1 MTNYWQGGL
10 TSRQVVHHP
19 DKRTTISKGRCTI
32 VARRCFRRGGQGLI
46 LVLKNT
52 LPWRLASARRTFPSP
67 PLSQTGMASSHWPP
81 SIAQFSPAEVFI
93 PHRALDQ
100 VSRWDGGVIARE
112 CEPGVWDV
120 RKELF
125 YLTTAGGRETV
136 GYPPS
141 SAVDAQCRTTVVL
154 DGVPHPF
161 IGVPQLFQYDVSSVT
176 LASIPV
182 ARLYDPTAEG
192 FWTLAFKSSIQIASH
207 RRVTTVGSHLAPQ
220 LGNLNDSNVRK
231 QALITGLIKNCVDS
245 AGVRS
250 TLQGRGAF

>member
-1 MTNYWQGGL
+1 ML
-10 TSRQVVHHP
+10 E
-19 DKRTTISKGRCTI
+19 
-32 VARRCFRRGGQGLI
+32 
-46 LVLKNT
+46 NT

-100 VSRWDGGVIARE
+100 VSRWDGGVIARQ
-112 CEPGVWDV
+112 CE
-120 RKELF
+120 
-125 YLTTAGGRETV
+125 
-136 GYPPS
+136 PPS
-141 SAVDAQCRTTVVL
+141 SAVGAQCQTTVFL

-161 IGVPQLFQYDVSSVT
+161 IGVPQPFQYDVSFVT
-176 LASIPV
+176 LAFTPV

-192 FWTLAFKSSIQIASH
+192 FWTLAFKSSIQITSH